1 MTQWRVRDLQATDLD
16 GVLRLWQQYE
26 RDVTPVYSLN
36 EVLASA
42 RVDTAVVATVGDQVV
57 GVAVARAAHD
67 QAWIVFLAVDDD
79 WRQQGISR
87 GMLAALEQ
95 RLAPEGIQRMSILV
109 PDGEEHVA
117 ALSKA
122 GYADQRHLRYFER
135 EIPVRQDEILRL
147 RELGGRL
154 LPHDRW
160 GKIGGMQREKDLL
173 ENRLVLPLAQPERAE
188 EFGVVPPRSIVLFG
202 PPGTGKTTF
211 AKAIA
216 SRLEWPFVEVFPS
229 RLASSPLGLT
239 GELRETFEKID
250 DLDHAVV
257 FIDEVEEIAVKR
269 GGEPPSPMQGVT
281 NELLKVIPAF
291 RERPGRLLICA
302 TNFIRAL
309 DPGSCGMA
317 GSIMWCRSGCRTRMR
332 GWRFGGRLC
341 RSSPANSISRRSS
354 RRATVSHRQIL
365 SLRRAAHPKPRL
377 NARWL
382 VATTPG
388 RHSMIISRQ
397 FRRPAPQCRP
407 KLQPSLQKTS
417 ARWLASSRYRCA
429 RLRIRLALTSVDLT
443 PLQQWVRATPYR
455 TESITEPRIVNA
467 AINAPSSDA
476 ATVIS
481 HELCQL
487 PTATATA
494 ANRIGPTKLAAL

>member
-229 RLASSPLGLT
+229 RLASFPLGLA

-309 DPGSCGMA
+309 DPAFLRHGRFDYVVPIGLPDADARLAIWRAFVPQLA
-317 GSIMWCRSGCRTRMR
+317 GELDFAALVAASDG
-332 GWRFGGRLC
+332 F
-341 RSSPANSISRRSS
+341 SPADIEFAARSASQTAFERAVAGGDDAGPTLDDYLAAISQTRT
-354 RRATVSHRQIL
+354 TVSAEV
-365 SLRRAAHPKPRL
+365 AAEFAEDIRTL
-377 NARWL
+377 AR
-382 VATTPG
+382 
-388 RHSMIISRQ
+388 I
-397 FRRPAPQCRP
+397 
-407 KLQPSLQKTS
+407 
-417 ARWLASSRYRCA
+417 
-429 RLRIRLALTSVDLT
+429 
-443 PLQQWVRATPYR
+443 
-455 TESITEPRIVNA
+455 
-467 AINAPSSDA
+467 
-476 ATVIS
+476 
-481 HELCQL
+481 
-487 PTATATA
+487 
-494 ANRIGPTKLAAL
+494 